1 MQNPIVAVVLLKE
14 EKKRSLVRNNTIFKM
29 ICDRCKKEING
40 RRFRTLTLTLCKECY
55 KMIIGE
61 TRQVNIPSQDN
72 KLPAWLDPNKKGDTL

>member
-1 MQNPIVAVVLLKE
+1 MQNLIVAVALLKE
-14 EKKRSLVRNNTIFKM
+14 KKKKEMVGNLIIFKM

-40 RRFRTLTLTLCKECY
+40 KKFRTLTLTLCKECY

-61 TRQVNIPSQDN
+61 THQVNIPSQDN